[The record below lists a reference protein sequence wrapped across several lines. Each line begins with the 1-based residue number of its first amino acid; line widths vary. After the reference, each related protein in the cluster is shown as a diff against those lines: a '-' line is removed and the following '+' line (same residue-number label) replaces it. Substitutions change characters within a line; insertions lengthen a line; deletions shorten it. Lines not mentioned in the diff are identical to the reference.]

1 MVVEEL
7 AAVIRVKLE
16 HREGQ
21 AGEDTAEGIS
31 DDKPALAEDGGDLAP
46 AGDDVPSSCPQAAH
60 HRCTTSGYSRHA
72 LRLIL
77 VLAYTIPSVPF

>member
-1 MVVEEL
+1 MLVEEL

-31 DDKPALAEDGGDLAP
+31 DDKLALAEDGGDLAP
-46 AGDDVPSSCPQAAH
+46 ARGVALSAPCVRQQRIAPASLPDTRERPCDSAWSSP
-60 HRCTTSGYSRHA
+60 T
-72 LRLIL
+72 
-77 VLAYTIPSVPF
+77 